1 MENSNTTLT
10 LKKLCDLI
18 NKQQGLFATLTTQNR
33 VSQEVRVRFSLRPP
47 KIMNLDNLSN
57 LIELFSHQVKKQ
69 NKKDIFL
76 QWLNPNNQKTYTW
89 EEAEK
94 NILKLSKIIK
104 ENIKEGDRCLL
115 VSENRPEW
123 FVSDLAIM
131 LSDGITVPAYTTYTE
146 EDYKYLIEDCEP
158 SLVIVSNNELL
169 KKLSKTIDEKDFIKK
184 VITLDEV
191 SKVTDNLNLITKE
204 KYLGFNSITKID
216 LLEKDKIQNDKLK
229 RTSPAC
235 IIYTSGTG
243 GNPKGVM
250 LSHGGILNNIVGAC
264 EIMKPLINTRPVFL
278 TWLPLSHSYEHC
290 VQFAQIAVG
299 AKVFYAQ
306 KIEKL
311 LENMSEAKPTIMTAV
326 PRFYQNLYNKININL
341 KKQTGIKAKLIEAT
355 LRLGKKK
362 LIGQEMTFFEKLI
375 NIIVE
380 EIVRKKIKKQFGGNL
395 KAFVSGGG
403 ALDQEIGEFLNSIG
417 LPTLQGYGL
426 TETSPVVS
434 CNPIHKIRVETVGP
448 PFKGNQV
455 KIADDGEILV
465 KGENV
470 MLGYWNKK
478 EETDKV
484 IINGWLHTG
493 DIGEID
499 PEDGYLK
506 ITDRKKDIIVSA
518 GGDNI
523 SPAKIENMITNE
535 PEVDQCMVY
544 GDKKNYIVAL
554 IVPNKDFLNQ
564 KEKIQNVIE
573 KINKKLTLLEKIKKI
588 QLIDESFSIEN
599 GLMTPT
605 MKVKRKKVT
614 EKYKNQLE
622 KLY

>member
-1 MENSNTTLT
+1 
-10 LKKLCDLI
+10 
-18 NKQQGLFATLTTQNR
+18 
-33 VSQEVRVRFSLRPP
+33 
-47 KIMNLDNLSN
+47 MNLDNLNN
-57 LIELFSHQVKKQ
+57 LIELFSYQSDKQ
-69 NKKDIFL
+69 NKKSIFL
-76 QWLNPNNQKTYTW
+76 QWLNPNNKKTYTW
-89 EEAEK
+89 EETQK
-94 NILKLSKIIK
+94 NILKLSRIIK

-123 FVSDLAIM
+123 FISDMAIM
-131 LSDGITVPAYTTYTE
+131 LSGGITVPAYTTYTE

-158 SLVIVSNNELL
+158 SLLIVSNNEML
-169 KKLSKTIDEKDFIKK
+169 KKLSNTINEKEFIKK
-184 VITLDEV
+184 VITLDELN
-191 SKVTDNLNLITKE
+191 KVIDNLHIIDEE
-204 KYLGFNSITKID
+204 KYLDFNIILKNN
-216 LLEKDKIQNDKLK
+216 LLKEDKIKNDKLK

-243 GNPKGVM
+243 GNPKGVI
-250 LSHGGILNNIVGAC
+250 LSHGGILNNLVGAC
-264 EIMKPLINTRPVFL
+264 EIMKPLFNSRPVFL

-299 AKVFYAQ
+299 AKVFYAE

-311 LENMSEAKPTIMTAV
+311 LENISEAKPTIMTAV

-341 KKQTGIKAKLIEAT
+341 KKQTGFKAKLINAT

-362 LIGQEMTFFEKLI
+362 LLNQKMTFPEKLL
-375 NIIVE
+375 NFTVE
-380 EIVRKKIKKQFGGNL
+380 ILVRKKIKKQFGGNL

-403 ALDQEIGEFLNSIG
+403 ALDKEIGEFLNSVG

-434 CNPIHKIRVETVGP
+434 CNPIHKIKVETVGP
-448 PFKGNQV
+448 PFRGNQV
-455 KIADDGEILV
+455 KIANDGEILV

-484 IINGWLHTG
+484 IIDGWLHTG

-535 PEVDQCMVY
+535 PEIDQCMVY
-544 GDKKNYIVAL
+544 GDKKNYLVAL
-554 IVPNKDFLNQ
+554 IVPSKDFLKE
-564 KEKIQNVIE
+564 KEKIDNVIE
-573 KINKKLTLLEKIKKI
+573 KINKKLTLLEKIKRI
-588 QLIDESFSIEN
+588 QLIDENFSIEN

>member
-1 MENSNTTLT
+1 
-10 LKKLCDLI
+10 
-18 NKQQGLFATLTTQNR
+18 
-33 VSQEVRVRFSLRPP
+33 
-47 KIMNLDNLSN
+47 MNLDNLSN
-57 LIELFSHQVKKQ
+57 LIELFSHQVQKQ

-478 EETDKV
+478 KETDEV
-484 IINGWLHTG
+484 IIDGWLHTG
-493 DIGEID
+493 DIGEIN

-535 PEVDQCMVY
+535 PEIDQCMVY
-544 GDKKNYIVAL
+544 GDKKNYLVAL
-554 IVPNKDFLNQ
+554 IVPNKDFLNE
-564 KEKIQNVIE
+564 KEKINNVIE

-588 QLIDESFSIEN
+588 QLIDENFSIEN

>member
-1 MENSNTTLT
+1 
-10 LKKLCDLI
+10 
-18 NKQQGLFATLTTQNR
+18 
-33 VSQEVRVRFSLRPP
+33 
-47 KIMNLDNLSN
+47 MNLNNLNN
-57 LIELFSHQVKKQ
+57 LIELFVNQANKQ

-76 QWLNPNNQKTYTW
+76 EWLNPSNKKTYTW
-89 EEAEK
+89 EQTEK
-94 NILKLSKIIK
+94 NILKLSKVIK

-131 LSDGITVPAYTTYTE
+131 VAGGITVPAYTTYTE
-146 EDYKYLIEDCEP
+146 DDYKYLIEDCEP
-158 SLVIVSNNELL
+158 SLVVVSNNEML
-169 KKLSKTIDEKDFIKK
+169 KKLNNSINEKDFIKK
-184 VITLDEV
+184 VITLDEKT
-191 SKVTDNLNLITKE
+191 KVTNSLNIINKE
-204 KYLGFNSITKID
+204 KYLDFNLIINNN
-216 LLEKDKIQNDKLK
+216 LLAEDKIENNKLK
-229 RTSPAC
+229 RNSPAC

-243 GNPKGVM
+243 GNPKGVI
-250 LSHGGILNNIVGAC
+250 LSHGGILNNLVGAC
-264 EIMKPLINTRPVFL
+264 EIMKPLFNSRPVFL

-299 AKVFYAQ
+299 AKVFYAE

-311 LENMSEAKPTIMTAV
+311 LENISEAKPTIMTAV
-326 PRFYQNLYNKININL
+326 PRFYQNLYNKINMNL
-341 KKQTGIKAKLIEAT
+341 KKQTGFKAKLIEAT
-355 LRLGKKK
+355 LRLGRKK
-362 LIGQEMTFFEKLI
+362 LLNQKMTFSEKLL
-375 NIIVE
+375 NFIVDKL
-380 EIVRKKIKKQFGGNL
+380 VRKKIKKQFGGNL

-403 ALDQEIGEFLNSIG
+403 ALDKEIGEFLNSVG

-434 CNPIHKIRVETVGP
+434 CNPIHKIKVETVGP
-448 PFKGNQV
+448 PFKGNEV
-455 KIADDGEILV
+455 KIAEDGEILV

-478 EETDKV
+478 EETEKV

-499 PEDGYLK
+499 PNDGYLK

-535 PEVDQCMVY
+535 PEIDQCMVY
-544 GDKKNYIVAL
+544 GDKKNYLVAL
-554 IVPNKDFLNQ
+554 IVPNKDFLNE
-564 KEKIQNVIE
+564 KEKINKVIE

-588 QLIDESFSIEN
+588 QLIDENFSIEN

-622 KLY
+622 NLY